1 MKLAVL
7 WRNGLIKY
15 YLSFRTPKYMELDK
29 KLKVLPLTKSNPSTL
44 LALYGKPNL
53 TPMWVADMDFQM
65 AKPIQEALRERVLNS
80 GFGYEYKPVSF
91 FTAQKSWYKNHYQ
104 IELDKK
110 EVLYSPTITTTI
122 SFLIENFT
130 SENDGI
136 ILQPP
141 VFMEFREVIRN
152 TRRKIVK
159 NPLKL
164 EDNQYKI
171 DFNDLEEKAK
181 QDNNKVLIICNP
193 HNPVGR
199 VWSAQELEK
208 IVTICKDNNVL
219 LISDEIHKDIV
230 LFGNKFT
237 SVLQFAHLYSNIVVC
252 TSEAKTFNLCGI
264 SDAMVITKNDNIIKA
279 LSATFKKYNLGRTNV
294 LTRVAL
300 ETAYSHGYLWLKEV
314 LEIIEKNVTT
324 IEQTLE
330 NSKINLIKPEGTYQ
344 VWLGFHDVYND
355 TKEMFKNITQK
366 TGIALNAGHW
376 FGREGALFIRMNIAT
391 SNEKVSE
398 AIVKIKKAV
407 I

>member
-1 MKLAVL
+1 
-7 WRNGLIKY
+7 
-15 YLSFRTPKYMELDK
+15 MELDK
-29 KLKVLPLTKSNPSTL
+29 KLKLLPLTKSNPATL
-44 LALYGKPNL
+44 TTLFGKPDM
-53 TPMWVADMDFQM
+53 TPMWVADMDFQI
-65 AKPIQEALRERVLNS
+65 AKPIQEALRERIKNS
-80 GFGYEYKPVSF
+80 GFGYEYKPNSF

-122 SFLIENFT
+122 SILIENFT
-130 SENDGI
+130 SEKDGV

-152 TRRKIVK
+152 THRKIVK

-164 EDNQYKI
+164 ENNQYKI
-171 DFNDLEEKAK
+171 DFKDLEEKAK

-199 VWSAQELEK
+199 VWTAQELEK

-230 LFGNKFT
+230 LFDNKFT
-237 SVLQFAHLYSNIVVC
+237 SALQFSYIYSNIVVC

-264 SDAMVITKNDNIIKA
+264 SDAMVISKNENIMKT
-279 LSATFKKYNLGRTNV
+279 LSATFKKYNLGRTNA

-300 ETAYSHGYLWLKEV
+300 ETAYNKGDLWLKEV
-314 LEIIEKNVTT
+314 LKTIEKNVTT
-324 IEQTLE
+324 IEKTLE
-330 NSKINLIKPEGTYQ
+330 DSKINLIKPEGTYQ
-344 VWLGFHDVYND
+344 VWLDFHDVYND
-355 TKEMFKNITQK
+355 TKEMFKDITQK

-391 SNEKVSE
+391 SNEKVRE
-398 AIVKIKKAV
+398 AVLKIKEAV